1 MQSHSGAQGWY
12 WVVTSAELQ
21 LWALP
26 DSWSVWQCDQQSSH
40 CIVSN
45 SAYCALGCR
54 CRRLSLWSLRS
65 VNFSVL
71 FFCLLCSVYS
81 NICVMAAQHD
91 LQLLMTQTSVSIHV
105 VFGCVARSSCT
116 FSLLLSDWS
125 SSHLAFSTSPVF
137 LFLIPL
143 LLGRLHYQ
151 ASPFFSCLKLPRNA
165 SWHMWHHHLINA
177 SIWWAHCATADVFVC
192 LA

>member
-1 MQSHSGAQGWY
+1 
-12 WVVTSAELQ
+12 
-21 LWALP
+21 
-26 DSWSVWQCDQQSSH
+26 
-40 CIVSN
+40 
-45 SAYCALGCR
+45 
-54 CRRLSLWSLRS
+54 
-65 VNFSVL
+65 
-71 FFCLLCSVYS
+71 
-81 NICVMAAQHD
+81 MAAQHD

-116 FSLLLSDWS
+116 FSLLLSDWL

-165 SWHMWHHHLINA
+165 S
-177 SIWWAHCATADVFVC
+177 
-192 LA
+192 